1 MKTSNCSSS
10 WKTWVRRTLN
20 VSVSVTITVPALV
33 VALSA
38 VPVLVVVSDTLVP
51 VVVVPVCVNEVE
63 LPTTDEDAP
72 VE

>member
-1 MKTSNCSSS
+1 
-10 WKTWVRRTLN
+10 LN
-20 VSVSVTITVPALV
+20 VSVSVTVTVPALV

-38 VPVLVVVSDTLVP
+38 VPMLVVVSDTLVP